1 MKRFRFPLRPVAIL
15 RAHRELRA
23 KEAFAAAMQA
33 LIAAEQRLNA
43 ARERVA
49 RLGAAL
55 AEARTQAFTPAEAT
69 VTFRAYRAESL
80 VEANAA
86 RATTEARTLME
97 QRRQEYLTANRE
109 LEIVK
114 RLEVK
119 ARAAHRA
126 EGLREEQIVLDD
138 FAGFRAARRS
148 SSP

>member
-23 KEAFAAAMQA
+23 REAFAAAMQA
-33 LIAAEQRLNA
+33 LIASEQRLNA
-43 ARERVA
+43 ARERVS

-55 AEARTQAFTPAEAT
+55 AAARTQAFTPAEAT

-80 VEANAA
+80 VELNAA
-86 RATTEARTLME
+86 RAATEARTVME

-109 LEIVK
+109 LEIVN

-148 SSP
+148 ISP

>member
-23 KEAFAAAMQA
+23 KEAFASAMQT
-33 LIAAEQRLNA
+33 LIASEQRLEA

-49 RLGAAL
+49 RCGAAL
-55 AEARTQAFTPAEAT
+55 AAARTQTFTPAEASA
-69 VTFRAYRAESL
+69 TFRAYRAESL
-80 VEANAA
+80 AEANAA
-86 RATTEARTLME
+86 RAATEARTAME
-97 QRRQEYLTANRE
+97 QRRQDYLSANRD
-109 LEIVK
+109 LEVVK
-114 RLEVK
+114 RLETK

-148 SSP
+148 PSS